1 MKKISILILLFS
13 LMVTINAQKEKLIG
27 SWLMV
32 RAEIGGEIQE
42 PYFIMDYKEN
52 GKTVAMEMELG
63 TWKLDESSNTI
74 IMESAFDKDFNG
86 EAKIQKLTEEELI
99 VIKDGAKL
107 FYTRFNS
114 DAIAGNNK
122 KSKLFGIWE
131 TKNAEDET
139 VLIKFEEPDSF
150 VEITSGEGVT
160 SRAAGSWVFNPEEN
174 YVIFIGFSH
183 LLRGKNQIVELTE
196 ETLVLESNGTKINAK
211 KTNSNSQIE
220 RLTFEYEDFPE
231 EEMSSENNLPWL
243 NFYEM
248 VEYLNTIK
256 FIKYKSGS
264 LIEEMNILKPNMIM
278 SKIEADTEKQSVMFS
293 NLAIEYGDTMQYS
306 QNYKGGLSERYNDF
320 FPKEE
325 PSPYRIIGVEKVTV
339 PAGTFECTVVE
350 GMDSDDKIKYWM
362 INDKPGIYAKYII
375 EGISVFDDLKYM
387 VYELEEIK

>member
-1 MKKISILILLFS
+1 
-13 LMVTINAQKEKLIG
+13 MVTINAQKEKLIG

-183 LLRGKNQIVELTE
+183 LLRGKNLIVELTE

-231 EEMSSENNLPWL
+231 ESKKFQEVEFNFVSMGNPHAVGLVSSAEELNKKFLELGARIEGDTENFPHKINV
-243 NFYEM
+243 NFVYQKGKNHFQAQTFERGVGPTLACGTGM
-248 VEYLNTIK
+248 CGTFAVLEK
-256 FIKYKSGS
+256 K
-264 LIEEMNILKPNMIM
+264 LK
-278 SKIEADTEKQSVMFS
+278 KIEPNQKIQIDTPGGTLYFEFNSVGEILMT
-293 NLAIEYGDTMQYS
+293 GP
-306 QNYKGGLSERYNDF
+306 SEL
-320 FPKEE
+320 
-325 PSPYRIIGVEKVTV
+325 
-339 PAGTFECTVVE
+339 
-350 GMDSDDKIKYWM
+350 
-362 INDKPGIYAKYII
+362 
-375 EGISVFDDLKYM
+375 VFQGEI
-387 VYELEEIK
+387 ELEKNN